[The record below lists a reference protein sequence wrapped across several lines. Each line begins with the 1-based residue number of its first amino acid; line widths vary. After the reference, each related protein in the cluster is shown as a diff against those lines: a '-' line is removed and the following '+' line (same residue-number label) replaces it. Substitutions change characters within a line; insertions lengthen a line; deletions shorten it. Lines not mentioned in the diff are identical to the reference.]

1 MDHTDGNMNLNIN
14 RQYINQEPSNLSQIA
29 TQILPSFW
37 PVPEG
42 GAVKTF
48 VKSKI
53 IWELL
58 FFIVMFF
65 DITKVHQ
72 LNLKHQGG
80 TGQPS
85 ILILL
90 SSGLIAS
97 KLIALNSVNFKSSQ
111 AWASLLGVWG
121 VKIKIWTCVVKFIKK
136 KAPWEKAYMLMYL
149 TISSIRERW
158 RTAHIWICYT
168 EWICT

>member
-1 MDHTDGNMNLNIN
+1 MFFALFLLGFYTTLLLARGPNVQYLRYWRLNL
-14 RQYINQEPSNLSQIA
+14 
-29 TQILPSFW
+29 
-37 PVPEG
+37 
-42 GAVKTF
+42 
-48 VKSKI
+48 
-53 IWELL
+53 
-58 FFIVMFF
+58 MFF

-97 KLIALNSVNFKSSQ
+97 KLIALNSVNFKSRQ
-111 AWASLLGVWG
+111 TWDSLLGVWG

-136 KAPWEKAYMLMYL
+136 KAPCHFTKISVKWQLQHRIEK
-149 TISSIRERW
+149 
-158 RTAHIWICYT
+158 TAFFKKIPRDLKNLECPYRM
-168 EWICT
+168 